1 MPSVFTKII
10 QNQIPAFIVYQ
21 NDLTIAFLDIQP
33 INLGHL
39 LIVPKVEVDSVF
51 DLPKNHYL
59 DLFETAKK
67 LSTPLQKATLCDR
80 VGMLVEGFEIPHAHL
95 HLVPIYQADKNKFEK
110 TRLSFS
116 GQKMEEIATK
126 ISSFL

>member
-1 MPSVFTKII
+1 MPSIFTKII
-10 QNQIPAFIVYQ
+10 QNEIPAFIVYQ
-21 NDLTIAFLDIQP
+21 NDLTITFLDIQP

-39 LIVPKVEVDSVF
+39 LIVPKVEVDLVF
-51 DLPKNHYL
+51 DLPENHYL

-67 LSTPLQKATLCDR
+67 LSMPLQKATLCDR

-116 GQKMEEIATK
+116 SQKMEEMVTK